1 LRDATRQRRGGSK
14 KEAALRKELVRR
26 GLVVHDDNGQQ
37 IDENRIVVV
46 DCGDGGL
53 SN

>member
-26 GLVVHDDNGQQ
+26 GLVVHYDKGQQ
-37 IDENRIVVV
+37 IDGKRSMLV

-53 SN
+53 AY